1 MIGGNLATN
10 AGGIK
15 FIKHNSMHA
24 NCVGLK
30 AVLPDGRILDNMTTL
45 RKDNTGYDLKHLF
58 IGSEGTLGIITECA
72 LLCPP
77 MLNNRHLAML
87 ACDSWSGVLDVLKT
101 AKSELSDLLQ
111 AIEVMDSVSMES
123 VTSQNQALNI
133 KSPFDKEYPFYMLIE
148 IASKETDVL
157 ENDTENPTS
166 DLDRFFQ
173 LFE

>member
-1 MIGGNLATN
+1 MPLDLGAKGSCMIGGNLATN

-77 MLNNRHLAML
+77 MLNNRNLAMVT
-87 ACDSWSGVLDVLKT
+87 CNNWDDVL
-101 AKSELSDLLQ
+101 ALL
-111 AIEVMDSVSMES
+111 
-123 VTSQNQALNI
+123 
-133 KSPFDKEYPFYMLIE
+133 
-148 IASKETDVL
+148 KETKA
-157 ENDTENPTS
+157 
-166 DLDRFFQ
+166 
-173 LFE
+173 